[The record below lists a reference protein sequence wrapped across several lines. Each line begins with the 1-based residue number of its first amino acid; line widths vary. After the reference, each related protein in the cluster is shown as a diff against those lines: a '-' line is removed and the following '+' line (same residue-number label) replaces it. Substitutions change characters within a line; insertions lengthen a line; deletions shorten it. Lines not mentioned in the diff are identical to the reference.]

1 MLKRSTLSD
10 KIILVDGD
18 SLTMKIDWDN
28 LPQHIA
34 IIMDG
39 NGRWAK
45 QHTIGRIRG
54 HKKGAQAVKTTVKT
68 CREIGIKYLTLFAF
82 SIENWGRPVQEVEA
96 LMSLLEEY
104 LIKEIKDIHEQGIRL
119 TTIGDLDHLNQSVRE
134 KLQHAKIMTA
144 KNNKMT
150 LTLALSYG
158 GRDEIISAVK
168 KVIQDCKN
176 DVVKIGDINNETFGR
191 YLQTSGMPDPD
202 LLIRTSGEY
211 RLSNFLLW
219 QLAYTEFYFTS
230 VLWPDFSKD
239 ELLKAIAS
247 YQKRERR
254 FGLISE

>member
-1 MLKRSTLSD
+1 
-10 KIILVDGD
+10 
-18 SLTMKIDWDN
+18 MKINWDN

-54 HKKGAQAVKTTVKT
+54 HKKGAQALKTTVKT

-82 SIENWGRPVQEVEA
+82 SIENWGRPVQEVDA
-96 LMSLLEEY
+96 LMLLLEEY

-119 TTIGDLDHLNQSVRE
+119 TTIGDLDHLNLSVRE

>member
-1 MLKRSTLSD
+1 
-10 KIILVDGD
+10 
-18 SLTMKIDWDN
+18 
-28 LPQHIA
+28 
-34 IIMDG
+34 
-39 NGRWAK
+39 
-45 QHTIGRIRG
+45 
-54 HKKGAQAVKTTVKT
+54 
-68 CREIGIKYLTLFAF
+68 
-82 SIENWGRPVQEVEA
+82 
-96 LMSLLEEY
+96 
-104 LIKEIKDIHEQGIRL
+104 
-119 TTIGDLDHLNQSVRE
+119 
-134 KLQHAKIMTA
+134 
-144 KNNKMT
+144 MT